1 MSCVASGTVDTVVWS
16 VHVQVVV
23 EVVRSQSSYHLCK
36 RFTQKRLAIIWCD
49 SYAMSRLEKAKKWK
63 GIEHMKTP
71 PKRLEVAVPETI
83 LVPQQSLS
91 KRQKIS
97 SCIPRT
103 FYPDQSGSPHLV
115 PGAPLC
121 DGKLSLCRIFLQL
134 PIKMFVLTGN
144 HLPRLMLSLR
154 RPSHIGSF
162 GCTRHFRS
170 FGSSPDESSC

>member
-103 FYPDQSGSPHLV
+103 FCNLLV
-115 PGAPLC
+115 A
-121 DGKLSLCRIFLQL
+121 
-134 PIKMFVLTGN
+134 
-144 HLPRLMLSLR
+144 
-154 RPSHIGSF
+154 
-162 GCTRHFRS
+162 RS
-170 FGSSPDESSC
+170 VVNWYMTQRKTEKREPYRKTITTE